1 MIGASLRRG
10 VMAAAVACG
19 FMAGMPNLGQQRTLG
34 IRPGSGIVRR
44 TGPAPRRRD
53 ATRQAAAQAK
63 RDRKDAKRAR
73 DAQRAANGQE
83 CARWC
88 AGRGCHGF

>member
-1 MIGASLRRG
+1 ML
-10 VMAAAVACG
+10 AAAAIAMSG
-19 FMAGMPNLGQQRTLG
+19 FGPALAEPRGLRLS
-34 IRPGSGIVRR
+34 PGSGIVRR

-53 ATRQAAAQAK
+53 AARQAAAQAK

-88 AGRGCHGF
+88 AGRGCYGF